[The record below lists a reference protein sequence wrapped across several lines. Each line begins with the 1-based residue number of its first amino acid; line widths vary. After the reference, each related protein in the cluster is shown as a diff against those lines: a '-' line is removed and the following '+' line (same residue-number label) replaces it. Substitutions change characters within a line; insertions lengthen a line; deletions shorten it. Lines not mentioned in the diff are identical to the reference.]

1 MMRASILLLG
11 AATCFAQEAPHGQL
25 AHFHH
30 VHLNVT
36 DPAAAIA
43 SYAAAGAK
51 TV

>member
-1 MMRASILLLG
+1 MKLLIGLLAAG
-11 AATCFAQEAPHGQL
+11 ACFAQEAPHGQL